1 MRSSSASSR
10 YCLLR
15 STTPVFYA
23 SQIAWDHNPADDL
36 RRANISEN
44 DYGLLVDSID
54 WTEEE
59 FAAECPLER

>member
-1 MRSSSASSR
+1 
-10 YCLLR
+10 
-15 STTPVFYA
+15 V
-23 SQIAWDHNPADDL
+23 SQVAWDHNPADDL